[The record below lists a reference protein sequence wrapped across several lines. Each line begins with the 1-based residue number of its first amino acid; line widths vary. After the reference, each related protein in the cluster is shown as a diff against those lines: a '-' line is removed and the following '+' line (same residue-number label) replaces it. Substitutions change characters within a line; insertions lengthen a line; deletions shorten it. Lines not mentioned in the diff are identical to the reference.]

1 MTFRQKW
8 QTFANSGHT
17 GAIADREKGGR
28 AKRLWDVGVRGG
40 VGTRCGENNVNRK
53 KSSFGHEYL
62 KVKWV
67 DHPEMK
73 SPFQTLSK
81 SYFLLTSLIPGKHH
95 SFFPFYLLNTSQTK
109 EGPYAYLIA
118 PVAYPF

>member
-53 KSSFGHEYL
+53 KREREGEGERE
-62 KVKWV
+62 KERK
-67 DHPEMK
+67 MK
-73 SPFQTLSK
+73 
-81 SYFLLTSLIPGKHH
+81 LT
-95 SFFPFYLLNTSQTK
+95 
-109 EGPYAYLIA
+109 
-118 PVAYPF
+118 